1 MAFKYTVQKGDCF
14 ESIAKRFGFG
24 DYKVIYNHPQNAAL
38 KAKRPKPN
46 LLFPGDRIF
55 IPDKEL
61 REESC
66 ATEQRH
72 KFQIITKKVKLRIVV
87 KDDKGNFFGDKKY
100 ELKIG
105 DKLIEGSTDGSGFIE
120 KEIPADVKSGQL
132 KVFTEDEKLK
142 VLTWDLG
149 VGHLNPHEEDSGA
162 QGRLK
167 NLGFYGGAVDGRVDA
182 KTANAVKSFQK
193 KNGMTDNG
201 TIDDAVRNKLR
212 DLHDKKASG
221 EELNEWFK

>member
-1 MAFKYTVQKGDCF
+1 MAITYTVQKGDCF

-24 DYKVIYNHPQNAAL
+24 DYKVIYNHSQNAAL

-46 LLFPGDRIF
+46 LLIAGDRVF

-61 REESC
+61 KEESC

-72 KFQIITKKVKLRIVV
+72 RFQILAQKVKLRIVV
-87 KDDKGNFFGDKKY
+87 KDDKENFLADKKY
-100 ELKIG
+100 ELKLG
-105 DKLIEGSTDGSGFIE
+105 DKLIEGSTDGRGFIE
-120 KEIPADVKSGQL
+120 KEIPAGVKSGQL

-149 VGHLNPHEEDSGA
+149 IGHLNPHDNDEGV

-167 NLGFYGGAVDGRVDA
+167 NLGFYGGAVNGRVDA
-182 KTANAVKSFQK
+182 KTSGAVKAFQK

-201 TIDDAVRNKLR
+201 TIDDAVRSKLR
-212 DLHDKKASG
+212 DLHDTK
-221 EELNEWFK
+221 N